1 MIEARKALLT
11 EGVAVR
17 VVSMPCMDLFN
28 DQPAEYREKV
38 LPSSVT
44 RRVSVEAL
52 TTFGWERYVG
62 LTGKV
67 VGMTSFG
74 ASAPAGRLFPHFG
87 ITADAITE
95 AVKSQL

>member
-11 EGVAVR
+11 EGVDVR

-38 LPSSVT
+38 LPPSVT

-62 LTGKV
+62 LTGKSI
-67 VGMTSFG
+67 GMTGFG
-74 ASAPAGRLFPHFG
+74 ASAPGSVIFEHFG
-87 ITADAITE
+87 ITTDAVIA
-95 AVKSQL
+95 AVKEQL